1 MMTLTSENESLA
13 NAKVAE
19 LTFKKL
25 VILPR
30 KQPSLSEGLALFALP
45 ASLNLSSFHGPIHLV
60 FLYGE
65 LLKWWVTKSPLVSIL
80 SHGLMTRMI
89 WGTPMT

>member
-1 MMTLTSENESLA
+1 MMTLTNENESLA

-45 ASLNLSSFHGPIHLV
+45 ASLNLSSSGTGRYEDSTNPFPRSYFSHPHSMVPSTDSNEVCGNVLV
-60 FLYGE
+60 N
-65 LLKWWVTKSPLVSIL
+65 
-80 SHGLMTRMI
+80 
-89 WGTPMT
+89 